1 MKELELAEFIIC
13 LYLERTLSPVNLNE
27 LYEIRHDNKLVL
39 KEHLEA
45 LNNIFTKALKQ
56 LDGEMNK

>member
-1 MKELELAEFIIC
+1 MKELQLAELIVCI
-13 LYLERTLSPVNLNE
+13 YLERTISPVNFNE

-56 LDGEMNK
+56 LDEEMKK